1 MKVLWV
7 MLTAIMAAGLIV
19 ATAPKAAAE
28 EFPEEGEIL
37 ETTVENT
44 LAASA
49 DETADLAEDSD
60 TIALGDDFT
69 APEDAGHHV
78 PLKRCWIFDD
88 TEEEEGEDRKTG
100 KTINRAGKP

>member
-1 MKVLWV
+1 
-7 MLTAIMAAGLIV
+7 MAAGLIV
-19 ATAPKAAAE
+19 ASAPKAAAE

-60 TIALGDDFT
+60 TVALGDDFT

>member
-1 MKVLWV
+1 LKEQKRRKGCPAWPD
-7 MLTAIMAAGLIV
+7 GLIV

-60 TIALGDDFT
+60 TVALGDDFT

-88 TEEEEGEDRKTG
+88 TEEEGEDRKTG